1 MVAAAEDDHG
11 GPVRCTFQ
19 LADHLLDLRV
29 RPGGVVHAG
38 NLRRFLASVRGSV
51 GVRVFFVLGSF
62 RVRLRGSGG
71 VDDPSFLVDLHAEGT
86 ERTAEVVLLPPFLP
100 REGCVCV

>member
-11 GPVRCTFQ
+11 GPVRGTFQ

-38 NLRRFLASVRGSV
+38 NLRRFLASVGSSV
-51 GVRVFFVLGSF
+51 GVCVFFVLGSF
-62 RVRLRGSGG
+62 RVRLVTRGG
-71 VDDPSFLVDLHAEGT
+71 VDDPSFLVDPHA
-86 ERTAEVVLLPPFLP
+86 A
-100 REGCVCV
+100 